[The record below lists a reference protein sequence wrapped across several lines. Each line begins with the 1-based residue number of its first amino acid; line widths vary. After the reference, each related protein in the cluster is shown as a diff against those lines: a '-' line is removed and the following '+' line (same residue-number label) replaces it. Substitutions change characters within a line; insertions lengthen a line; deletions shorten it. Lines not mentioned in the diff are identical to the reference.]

1 MTILGL
7 SLYTWF
13 HVVLSLVMLVAG
25 FVVAKDLL
33 RSQISPGWMAT
44 FLATGVLTSA
54 TGFGFPFV
62 KFLPS
67 HAFGVLSLILLAV
80 TVYARWGAQ
89 LSGRWLTAYGTTLAI
104 AIYLDAFVAL
114 VQSFLK
120 IPALHELVP
129 SDKSPGFA
137 IGQALLLVIFLALG
151 IAAVRG
157 LRRAA

>member
-1 MTILGL
+1 MSTYTVIHVLISLGAL
-7 SLYTWF
+7 FTGIPLLLGWT
-13 HVVLSLVMLVAG
+13 AG
-25 FVVAKDLL
+25 KAG
-33 RSQISPGWMAT
+33 PG
-44 FLATGVLTSA
+44 LATATIVLLVLTSA

-67 HAFGVLSLILLAV
+67 HAFGVLSLILLVV
-80 TVYARWGAQ
+80 TVYARSGQQ
-89 LSGRWLTAYGTTLAI
+89 LAGGWRTAYGTTLAI

-137 IGQALLLVIFLALG
+137 IGQALLLFIFLALG
-151 IAAVRG
+151 ISAVRG

>member
-1 MTILGL
+1 MSTYTVIHVLISLGAL
-7 SLYTWF
+7 FTGIPLLLGWK
-13 HVVLSLVMLVAG
+13 AG
-25 FVVAKDLL
+25 KAG
-33 RSQISPGWMAT
+33 PG
-44 FLATGVLTSA
+44 LATATIVLLVLTSA

-67 HAFGVLSLILLAV
+67 HAFGVLSLILLV
-80 TVYARWGAQ
+80 LTVYARWGQQ
-89 LSGRWLTAYGTTLAI
+89 LAGGWRTAYGTTLAI